1 MAVVPAGALDGAL
14 PRHHVAI
21 QEALRLLRDPA
32 SSRTWLHDP
41 RTHEAVELMP
51 PPRGALW
58 DIHVVNAEGL
68 AIISSKTED
77 NWTNSFLSYD
87 VWSVGRDLYVQPRDA
102 GTGAFLVDFVAG
114 SKDMVCA
121 ISPRRQNLRVDVD
134 VCPRMIQGARCWW
147 EMPQFWH
154 FLSVDASGTAARLV
168 AARALRWEAL
178 TLSLGLPRPHIR
190 RRHEWQRGALPDRAS
205 MHRML
210 PCTSASMH
218 AILTI
223 IRTAAAGVRRHGGLP
238 ASLAQDPAERF
249 LESLLRDLYW
259 TSATIR
265 INVDAASELIAGP
278 CIGHCP
284 LFLPLGRCV
293 VDVSAL
299 ADALRG
305 RSSEARAFRHSR
317 GRAPVEK
324 AESTMQQHVLLV
336 RLLGAGPQLHW
347 LTKQFLWQAGDLL
360 DGIVAR
366 TLDTPAVLR
375 ARLALAGTEGTPASA
390 LLPKAESVHWRNR
403 RPRLQRYFM
412 ACREHFD
419 GARSLSRSIDASRVG
434 KKQVFLLAL
443 ALPDNCSAWAP
454 PQAGRD
460 AGASSPS
467 ALTRADGSTR
477 HARARSS
484 RGTGGH
490 ASTGGCEQTCP
501 CASASACAC
510 AGAGDFSGT
519 RADPRATRC
528 VAAAQGAA
536 RRSPRGRLQ
545 GDVPGSTPRKLAPFS
560 RFQQFFAGYSRERRA
575 IFTARGVGGPGS
587 SPGALLRTLSAQVA
601 RDCRGHLEL
610 LQATAREPSVPL
622 LQARPAWR
630 NRAARFLAR
639 DPAEAPDAK
648 RPCTKRRR
656 VKTLEWL
663 LALDNGLRVCTGAG
677 LGAFRV
683 AEEPLDTSSG
693 FTWPSLCVA
702 PDQGLD
708 GHCAL
713 NWACWG
719 PGRLNIERTDD
730 PSHGAHNDIDLTLR
744 DSGLYAHQLLINL
757 ARNIFSFD
765 EGRRHVDTAE
775 AVAEYCAL
783 TNPHERP
790 LFEAMLP
797 LLLEDRG
804 EQDRRSE
811 PGTRALGLMYVCLAT
826 GAYSEGLIAQAYRER
841 SRLAPQQQLH
851 SEDIGPK
858 KLGAQAVAGMRAA
871 TRNQLAIA
879 CIMYTNPENRCRQ
892 RALRVVGGPTVD
904 WHSAQNQRLQSCPE
918 ALRWQT
924 DQAGGRYLEHLRQTW
939 RA

>member
-14 PRHHVAI
+14 PRHHVAT

-190 RRHEWQRGALPDRAS
+190 RRHEWQRGALPDRTS

-375 ARLALAGTEGTPASA
+375 APLAIADTQGTPASA
-390 LLPKAESVHWRNR
+390 LLPKAKSVHWRNR

-419 GARSLSRSIDASRVG
+419 GARSLSCSIDASRVG
-434 KKQVFLLAL
+434 RKQVFLLAL

-528 VAAAQGAA
+528 VAAALVKGE
-536 RRSPRGRLQ
+536 
-545 GDVPGSTPRKLAPFS
+545 DVPRKVYEELVGVETAVAECQIDVVVRPVARIVNALNVETSRAPTRPVQSAMSVKALVGSHA
-560 RFQQFFAGYSRERRA
+560 ERR
-575 IFTARGVGGPGS
+575 P
-587 SPGALLRTLSAQVA
+587 
-601 RDCRGHLEL
+601 
-610 LQATAREPSVPL
+610 RES
-622 LQARPAWR
+622 
-630 NRAARFLAR
+630 
-639 DPAEAPDAK
+639 
-648 RPCTKRRR
+648 RRR
-656 VKTLEWL
+656 VQGL
-663 LALDNGLRVCTGAG
+663 LSDAEGTEACASADAEPVVQG
-677 LGAFRV
+677 
-683 AEEPLDTSSG
+683 EEPLQR
-693 FTWPSLCVA
+693 LHAA
-702 PDQGLD
+702 P
-708 GHCAL
+708 
-713 NWACWG
+713 
-719 PGRLNIERTDD
+719 
-730 PSHGAHNDIDLTLR
+730 LR
-744 DSGLYAHQLLINL
+744 A
-757 ARNIFSFD
+757 
-765 EGRRHVDTAE
+765 
-775 AVAEYCAL
+775 
-783 TNPHERP
+783 RP
-790 LFEAMLP
+790 LRVGSLGGTPGKDTRGSFPPCEA
-797 LLLEDRG
+797 
-804 EQDRRSE
+804 
-811 PGTRALGLMYVCLAT
+811 
-826 GAYSEGLIAQAYRER
+826 
-841 SRLAPQQQLH
+841 
-851 SEDIGPK
+851 
-858 KLGAQAVAGMRAA
+858 
-871 TRNQLAIA
+871 
-879 CIMYTNPENRCRQ
+879 
-892 RALRVVGGPTVD
+892 
-904 WHSAQNQRLQSCPE
+904 RLQQ
-918 ALRWQT
+918 R
-924 DQAGGRYLEHLRQTW
+924 H
-939 RA
+939 